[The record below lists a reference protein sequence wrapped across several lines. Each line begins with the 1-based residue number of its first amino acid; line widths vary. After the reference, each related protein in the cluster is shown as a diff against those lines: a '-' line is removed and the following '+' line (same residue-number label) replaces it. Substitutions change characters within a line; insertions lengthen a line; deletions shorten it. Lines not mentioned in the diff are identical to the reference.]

1 MQVLKNVL
9 DEVSKIIYRVAI
21 YIRLSKEDEKDE
33 KEKSDSESVTNQ
45 RNLLVKYVKD
55 NGYELVD
62 IYIDDGYTG
71 TNFNRPEF
79 KRMIKDIELGKI
91 NMVMTKDLSRLGRDY
106 ITTGEYVEKWF
117 PKHNVRYIS
126 LLDGVDTML
135 DSANN
140 EIAPFKAIINDMYS
154 RDNSKKI
161 KAALKSKQ
169 QEGKWVGGCA
179 PFGYI
184 VEPNNKNR
192 LVINEEEAPIVRK
205 IFALALEGKSKNQII
220 NQLFDEKIPT
230 PSMIRNINRS
240 NKYSDLGYWN
250 TTTIRSILSN
260 ELYTGDM
267 VQNRRSRISYK
278 VRNIVP
284 NDKSEWIIV
293 KNTHEPI
300 VSRKDFQEVQR
311 IAKVNTGLRCEKKI
325 RGVFD
330 GLIYCGECKSRM
342 ALQGGNGGHC
352 HGHFYTI
359 CNTYR
364 KYSKLKLCT
373 AHSYNFD
380 KLENKIIEQLK
391 NIFKDFI
398 DENETVNNLVK
409 NKDKL
414 KATNDFSLNLRK
426 IEKRLETKKR
436 NLDKMYIDKLEEKI
450 SEEQYKR
457 INNQLNDEIIKL
469 EDKRNII
476 IESLYSNELSNDN
489 ENCIDLV
496 KKFLAMEE
504 PNREIAIRLI
514 KRIELHQNKT
524 IDIYFNFKK
533 LNILS
538 NK

>member
-1 MQVLKNVL
+1 MEVLKNVL
-9 DEVSKIIYRVAI
+9 NKVSEIVYKVAI
-21 YIRLSKEDEKDE
+21 YIRLSKEDEKDD
-33 KEKSDSESVTNQ
+33 KEKDSESVTNQ
-45 RNLLVKYVKD
+45 RNILLKFVKD

-71 TNFNRPEF
+71 TNFDRPEF

-91 NMVMTKDLSRLGRDY
+91 NMVITKDLSRLGRDY

-135 DSANN
+135 DTTNN

-179 PFGYI
+179 PFGYK
-184 VEPNNKNR
+184 VDPNDKNH

-205 IFALALEGKSKNQII
+205 IFSLALEGKSKNQII
-220 NQLFDEKIPT
+220 NQLFNEHIPT
-230 PSMIRNINRS
+230 PSQIRNVNRAF
-240 NKYSDLGYWN
+240 KYSELGYWN

-284 NDKSEWIIV
+284 NDKSEWIV
-293 KNTHEPI
+293 VPNTHEPLI
-300 VSRKDFQEVQR
+300 SRKDFQEVQR
-311 IAKVNTGLRCEKKI
+311 IAKVNTGLRYEKKI

-352 HGHFYTI
+352 HGHYYTI

-373 AHSYNFD
+373 SHSYNFE

-391 NIFKDFI
+391 EIFKDYI
-398 DENETVNNLVK
+398 DESETTNNLIK

-414 KATNDFSLNLRK
+414 NDTNDLSSNLK
-426 IEKRLETKKR
+426 KVEKSLETKKR
-436 NLDKMYIDKLEEKI
+436 NLDKMYIDKLEGNIE
-450 SEEQYKR
+450 EEQYNR
-457 INNQLNDEIIKL
+457 IKNKLNDEIRDL
-469 EDKRNII
+469 EDKKNSI
-476 IESLYSNELSNDN
+476 IESIYDNDLSNDN
-489 ENCIDLV
+489 EKCIALV
-496 KKFLAMEE
+496 KEFLNMEE
-504 PNREIAIRLI
+504 PSREIAVRLI
-514 KRIELHQNKT
+514 KRIELHQDKT

-538 NK
+538 DS

>member
-1 MQVLKNVL
+1 MEVLKNVL
-9 DEVSKIIYRVAI
+9 NKVSEIVYKVAI
-21 YIRLSKEDEKDE
+21 YIRLSKEDEKDD
-33 KEKSDSESVTNQ
+33 KEKDSESVTNQ
-45 RNLLVKYVKD
+45 RNILLKFVKD

-71 TNFNRPEF
+71 TNFDRPEF

-91 NMVMTKDLSRLGRDY
+91 NMVITKDLSRLGRDY

-135 DSANN
+135 DTTNN

-179 PFGYI
+179 PFGYK
-184 VEPNNKNR
+184 VDPNDKNH

-205 IFALALEGKSKNQII
+205 IFSLALDGKSKNQII
-220 NQLFDEKIPT
+220 NQLFNEHIPT
-230 PSMIRNINRS
+230 PSQIRNVNRAF
-240 NKYSDLGYWN
+240 KYSELGYWN

-284 NDKSEWIIV
+284 NDKSEWIV
-293 KNTHEPI
+293 VPNTHEPLI
-300 VSRKDFQEVQR
+300 SRKDFQEVQR
-311 IAKVNTGLRCEKKI
+311 IAKVNTGLRYEKKI

-352 HGHFYTI
+352 HGHYYTI

-373 AHSYNFD
+373 SHSYNFE

-391 NIFKDFI
+391 EIFKDYI
-398 DENETVNNLVK
+398 DESETTNNLIK

-414 KATNDFSLNLRK
+414 NDTNDLSSNLK
-426 IEKRLETKKR
+426 KVEKSLETKKR
-436 NLDKMYIDKLEEKI
+436 NLDKMYIDKLEGNIE
-450 SEEQYKR
+450 EEQYNR
-457 INNQLNDEIIKL
+457 IKNKLNDEIRDL
-469 EDKRNII
+469 EDKKNSI
-476 IESLYSNELSNDN
+476 IESIYDNDLSNDN
-489 ENCIDLV
+489 EKCIALV
-496 KKFLAMEE
+496 KEFLNMEE
-504 PNREIAIRLI
+504 PSREIAVRLI
-514 KRIELHQNKT
+514 KRIELHQDKT

-538 NK
+538 DS

>member
-1 MQVLKNVL
+1 MEVLKNVL
-9 DEVSKIIYRVAI
+9 NKVSEIVYKVAI
-21 YIRLSKEDEKDE
+21 YIRLSKEDEKDD
-33 KEKSDSESVTNQ
+33 KEKDSESVTNQ
-45 RNLLVKYVKD
+45 RNILLKFVKD

-71 TNFNRPEF
+71 TNFDRPEF

-91 NMVMTKDLSRLGRDY
+91 NMVITKDLSRLGRDY

-135 DSANN
+135 DTTNN

-179 PFGYI
+179 PFGYK
-184 VEPNNKNR
+184 VDPNDKNH

-205 IFALALEGKSKNQII
+205 IFSLALEGKSKNQII
-220 NQLFDEKIPT
+220 NQLFNEHIPT
-230 PSMIRNINRS
+230 PSQIRNVNRAF
-240 NKYSDLGYWN
+240 KYSELGYWN

-284 NDKSEWIIV
+284 NDKSEWIV
-293 KNTHEPI
+293 VPNTHEPLI
-300 VSRKDFQEVQR
+300 SRKDFQEVQR
-311 IAKVNTGLRCEKKI
+311 IAKVNTGLRYEKKI

-352 HGHFYTI
+352 HGHYYTI

-373 AHSYNFD
+373 SHSYNFE

-391 NIFKDFI
+391 EIFKDYI
-398 DENETVNNLVK
+398 DESETTNNLIK

-414 KATNDFSLNLRK
+414 NDTNDLSSNLK
-426 IEKRLETKKR
+426 KVEKSLETKKR
-436 NLDKMYIDKLEEKI
+436 NLDKMYIDKLEGNIE
-450 SEEQYKR
+450 EEQYNR
-457 INNQLNDEIIKL
+457 IKNKLNDEIRDL
-469 EDKRNII
+469 EDKRNSI
-476 IESLYSNELSNDN
+476 IESIYDNDLSNDN
-489 ENCIDLV
+489 EKCIALV
-496 KKFLAMEE
+496 KEFLNMEE
-504 PNREIAIRLI
+504 PSREIAVRLI
-514 KRIELHQNKT
+514 KRIELHQDKT

-538 NK
+538 DS

>member
-1 MQVLKNVL
+1 MGVLTNVL
-9 DEVSKIIYRVAI
+9 NKVNESTYYVAI
-21 YIRLSKEDEKDE
+21 YIRLSKEDEKDV
-33 KEKSDSESVTNQ
+33 KEKDSESVTNQ
-45 RNLLVKYVKD
+45 RNILVKFVKD
-55 NGYELVD
+55 NNYKLFD

-71 TNFNRPEF
+71 TNFDRPEF
-79 KRMIKDIELGKI
+79 KRMIRDIELGKI
-91 NMVMTKDLSRLGRDY
+91 NMVITKDLSRLGRDY

-135 DSANN
+135 DTTNN

-179 PFGYI
+179 PFGYK
-184 VEPNNKNR
+184 VDPNDRNH

-205 IFALALEGKSKNQII
+205 IFSLALEGKSKNQII

-230 PSMIRNINRS
+230 PSQIRNINRTF
-240 NKYSDLGYWN
+240 KYSELGYWSA
-250 TTTIRSILSN
+250 TTVKSILTN

-284 NDKSEWIIV
+284 NDKSEWIV
-293 KNTHEPI
+293 VPNTHEPLI
-300 VSRKDFQEVQR
+300 SKKEFKEVQR
-311 IAKVNTGLRCEKKI
+311 IAKVNTGLKYEKKI

-330 GLIYCGECKSRM
+330 GLIFCGECKSRM
-342 ALQGGNGGHC
+342 ALQGGSGGHC
-352 HGHFYTI
+352 HGHYYTM

-373 AHSYNFD
+373 AHSYNFE
-380 KLENKIIEQLK
+380 KLQKKILEQLK
-391 NIFKDFI
+391 EIFKEYI
-398 DENETVNNLVK
+398 DEDKTINNLIK
-409 NKDKL
+409 YKEKSNN
-414 KATNDFSLNLRK
+414 TNDLSLNLK
-426 IEKRLETKKR
+426 KVEKKLETKKK
-436 NLDKMYIDKLEEKI
+436 NLDKMYIDKLEGNIE
-450 SEEQYKR
+450 EEQYNRVK
-457 INNQLNDEIIKL
+457 NQLNDEIREL
-469 EDKRNII
+469 EDKKDSIL
-476 IESLYSNELSNDN
+476 ESIYDNDLSNDN
-489 ENCIDLV
+489 EKCITLV
-496 KKFLAMEE
+496 KEFLNMEE
-504 PNREIAIRLI
+504 PSREIAIRLI
-514 KRIELHQNKT
+514 KRIELHQDKT

-538 NK
+538 DS

>member
-1 MQVLKNVL
+1 MEVLKNVL
-9 DEVSKIIYRVAI
+9 NKVSEIVYKVAI
-21 YIRLSKEDEKDE
+21 YIRLSKEDEKDD
-33 KEKSDSESVTNQ
+33 KEKDSESVTNQ
-45 RNLLVKYVKD
+45 RNILLKFVKD

-71 TNFNRPEF
+71 TNFDRPEF

-91 NMVMTKDLSRLGRDY
+91 NMVITKDLSRLGRDY

-135 DSANN
+135 DTTNN
-140 EIAPFKAIINDMYS
+140 EIAPFKATINDMYS

-179 PFGYI
+179 PFGYK
-184 VEPNNKNR
+184 VDPNDKNH

-205 IFALALEGKSKNQII
+205 IFSLALEGKSKNQII
-220 NQLFDEKIPT
+220 NQLFNEHIPT
-230 PSMIRNINRS
+230 PSQIRNVNRAF
-240 NKYSDLGYWN
+240 KYSELGYWN

-284 NDKSEWIIV
+284 NDKSEWIV
-293 KNTHEPI
+293 VPNTHEPLI
-300 VSRKDFQEVQR
+300 SRKDFQEVQR
-311 IAKVNTGLRCEKKI
+311 IAKVNTGLRYEKKI

-352 HGHFYTI
+352 HGHYYTI

-373 AHSYNFD
+373 SHSYNFE

-391 NIFKDFI
+391 EIFKDYI
-398 DENETVNNLVK
+398 DESETTNNLIK

-414 KATNDFSLNLRK
+414 NDTNDLSSNLK
-426 IEKRLETKKR
+426 KVEKSLETKKR
-436 NLDKMYIDKLEEKI
+436 NLDKMYIDKLEGNIE
-450 SEEQYKR
+450 EEQYNR
-457 INNQLNDEIIKL
+457 IKNKLNDEIRDL
-469 EDKRNII
+469 EDKKNSI
-476 IESLYSNELSNDN
+476 IESIYDNDLSNDN
-489 ENCIDLV
+489 EKCIALV
-496 KKFLAMEE
+496 KEFLNMEE
-504 PNREIAIRLI
+504 PSREIAVRLI
-514 KRIELHQNKT
+514 KRIELHQDKT

-538 NK
+538 DS